1 MGTKTIGKVVFGV
14 ISVTLAFFTLSL
26 GIFHYMQHSSAER
39 FNNTM
44 IVYKTFLKKDEA
56 DILFILKKKQ
66 KKGISAFLLIKQ
78 NLPFL
83 VI

>member
-1 MGTKTIGKVVFGV
+1 MQYFHFSTIGKVVFGV

-44 IVYKTFLKKDEA
+44 IVYKK
-56 DILFILKKKQ
+56 
-66 KKGISAFLLIKQ
+66 
-78 NLPFL
+78 
-83 VI
+83 

>member
-1 MGTKTIGKVVFGV
+1 M
-14 ISVTLAFFTLSL
+14 
-26 GIFHYMQHSSAER
+26 
-39 FNNTM
+39 
-44 IVYKTFLKKDEA
+44 KKDEA

-66 KKGISAFLLIKQ
+66 KKGISALLLIKQ

>member
-1 MGTKTIGKVVFGV
+1 METKSIGKVVFGV

-44 IVYKTFLKKDEA
+44 IVYKSKWKKTRQIFSSFLRKYKRGEYQ
-56 DILFILKKKQ
+56 LF
-66 KKGISAFLLIKQ
+66 F
-78 NLPFL
+78 
-83 VI
+83 